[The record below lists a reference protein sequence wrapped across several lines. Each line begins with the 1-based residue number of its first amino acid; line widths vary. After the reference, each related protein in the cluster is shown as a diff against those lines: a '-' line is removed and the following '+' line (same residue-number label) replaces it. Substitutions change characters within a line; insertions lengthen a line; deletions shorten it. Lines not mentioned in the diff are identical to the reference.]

1 MSMTGLAVFD
11 TTLQKTHQW
20 LNELMQLLD
29 WGDKGKA
36 YLALRATLHEL
47 RDRLTIQEVA
57 QLAAQLPMLVRG
69 FYYEGWN
76 PTGKPEKERSE
87 EQFLAHIARHFQDDD
102 AVDPELVARAV
113 FTLLEKH
120 VSEGEIEDVRQV
132 LPSSLRRLWPPPAHS
147 PA

>member
-1 MSMTGLAVFD
+1 
-11 TTLQKTHQW
+11 
-20 LNELMQLLD
+20 
-29 WGDKGKA
+29 
-36 YLALRATLHEL
+36 LHEL